1 MTNGWKNVSDP
12 EAKSVKMLEDL
23 NKTVSLV
30 NLIKNLTLKRLSY
43 LQTEIKVQ
51 TRMISFRQVLQNSDS
66 ILSMPATENIK
77 KQQQTYVKISP
88 SNFANS
94 SVSLGEKFIAEV
106 TEFAMNPYQ
115 VNNTDNVA
123 ANILEVNLFNYNRT
137 VDGGSVVS
145 KTDVKNLPVP
155 IEFSFPVS
163 DNQNL
168 TDFINSY
175 NLLSNFKYSDVLKK
189 D

>member
-1 MTNGWKNVSDP
+1 
-12 EAKSVKMLEDL
+12 
-23 NKTVSLV
+23 
-30 NLIKNLTLKRLSY
+30 
-43 LQTEIKVQ
+43 
-51 TRMISFRQVLQNSDS
+51 
-66 ILSMPATENIK
+66 MPATDNIK

-88 SNFANS
+88 SNFMGS
-94 SVSLGEKFIAEV
+94 SVTLTEKFIAEV

-123 ANILEVNLFNYNRT
+123 ANILEVNLFNYNRL
-137 VDGGSVVS
+137 VDGGSIVN

-168 TDFINSY
+168 TDFINAY
-175 NLLSNFKYSDVLKK
+175 NTLSNFKYSDVVKK